1 MNKTFI
7 YGIGNALVDSEYK
20 ITDEE
25 LLKLNLKKGCME
37 LNDIDNHSKLS
48 NDLREKYGIECL

>member
-20 ITDEE
+20 ITDEV
-25 LLKLNLKKGCME
+25 LLNLNLEKGCME
-37 LNDIDNHSKLS
+37 LNDIDNHS
-48 NDLREKYGIECL
+48 NDNYNKHNNKPQL

>member
-1 MNKTFI
+1 MNKTYI

-25 LLKLNLKKGCME
+25 LLKLNLKKAVWNLMTWIIIV
-37 LNDIDNHSKLS
+37 N
-48 NDLREKYGIECL
+48 